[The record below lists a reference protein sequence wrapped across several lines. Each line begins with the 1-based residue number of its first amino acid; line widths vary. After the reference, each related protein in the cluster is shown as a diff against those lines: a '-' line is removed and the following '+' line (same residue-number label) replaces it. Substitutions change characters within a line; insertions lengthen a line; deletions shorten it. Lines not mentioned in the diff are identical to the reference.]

1 MNVTC
6 TVQDSRLLPGQDKHN
21 PAAEAVKITTTGAFM
36 RLPHDGQ
43 PTSPAAQNKA
53 DHGVLFL
60 GLLYLSRALY
70 ILQTPRGESSLACF
84 HTSPINSPQQMKRLK
99 AFHLRTCFAFLKASQ
114 SGPIYPE
121 STKED
126 ALWKMTVFL
135 SRLCDLKVGETETGR
150 LV

>member
-1 MNVTC
+1 MITAGSERHLYC
-6 TVQDSRLLPGQDKHN
+6 SGQPYSRLLPRQDKHN

-36 RLPHDGQ
+36 RRPHDGQ

-84 HTSPINSPQQMKRLK
+84 HTSPINSPQQMKR
-99 AFHLRTCFAFLKASQ
+99 AESFSSSHLFCIFKSISKWAN
-114 SGPIYPE
+114 
-121 STKED
+121 
-126 ALWKMTVFL
+126 L
-135 SRLCDLKVGETETGR
+135 SRINKGGCTVENYCFPLTSL
-150 LV
+150 